1 MSLTSFVIR
10 FAVPRPDIEN
20 YNRYLFIGPHPDDIE
35 IGAGATAAKLVAAG
49 KEVCFLICLDGRFGL
64 ENAPAGTSPDELAR
78 IRMREARRSA
88 QVLGVKNVRFL
99 GLSDGGLYDKKE
111 LFREIASV
119 VGEFAPDVLFAPD
132 PCVSSE
138 CHADHLNV
146 GNAVRRIAC
155 FSPYAEIMRSY
166 GAAPA
171 DVKALAY
178 YMTAK
183 PNRYVAIGGEYR
195 NKQFSSIFHCHT
207 SQFPAGSAAA
217 KSLSLYLKLRAADMG
232 LRSFKGQAEG
242 FRVLGQT
249 HMHCLPEAE

>member
-10 FAVPRPDIEN
+10 FAAPLPDIES
-20 YNRYLFIGPHPDDIE
+20 YDRYLFVGPHPDDIE

-64 ENAPAGTSPDELAR
+64 GNAPAGTSPDELAR

-111 LFREIASV
+111 LFHKIASV

-166 GAAPA
+166 GAVPA

-183 PNRYVAIGGEYR
+183 PNQYVAIGGEDR